1 MSKLDAETIVQG
13 QVEAYNDHDIEKFA
27 SFYGDEISIYDLS
40 GDKPATKGIIALKKA
55 YAWLATAPPGYR
67 VEIIERIVNGSIV
80 VDLERVY
87 GLPDGKG
94 HPEFFAIYEVREGKI
109 INVWFPPEP

>member
-1 MSKLDAETIVQG
+1 MKNLDAETVVQG
-13 QVEAYNDHDIEKFA
+13 QVEAYNAHDVKKFA
-27 SFYGDEISIYDLS
+27 SFYSDKISIYDLS
-40 GDKPATKGIIALKKA
+40 SDKPAINGIQALKES
-55 YAWLATAPPGYR
+55 YAWLAKAPPDYR

-80 VDLERVY
+80 VDLERLH

-94 HPEFFAIYEVREGKI
+94 NPEFLAIYQVREGEI